1 MKKLIFM
8 IPLFFVSC
16 VEKDISSILIQ
27 NNKSSDINL
36 FEGEYAVH
44 FMEKQ
49 DSIFSFPI
57 SDEEISEV
65 KKTYEKQNI
74 KNYEKETLVTDDKP
88 LIMPATDIK
97 YIINFTDG
105 SKQIF
110 IIRTDFRKNP
120 LDVEKYENLKK
131 FIEKIDKTIKSKKEI
146 QNTSKSDFLHL

>member
-1 MKKLIFM
+1 M
-8 IPLFFVSC
+8 SC
-16 VEKDISSILIQ
+16 VEKEISSILIQ

-36 FEGEYAVH
+36 FEGKYALH
-44 FMEKQ
+44 FMEKE

-74 KNYEKETLVTDDKP
+74 KSYEKETLVTDDKP

-110 IIRTDFRKNP
+110 TIRTDFRKNP
-120 LDVEKYENLKK
+120 LDVEKHENLKK
-131 FIEKIDKTIKSKKEI
+131 FIEKIDKTIKSKEET
-146 QNTSKSDFLHL
+146 QNISKSDFLHL